1 LDYLEENFILTDL
14 IEFEKRIRQLKEIRK
29 QKQQNVKTVIQYSD
43 IKQQFVTDLK
53 HWIELGA
60 DNQ

>member
-43 IKQQFVTDLK
+43 IKQQLVTDLK

>member
-14 IEFEKRIRQLKEIRK
+14 IEFEKRIRQLKEVRK